1 MKPGDPLFHK
11 DPYLNPKLG
20 SHSGK
25 RHAALLL
32 AECCVHT
39 FAAIYRLGYLLQ
51 SVSYNHLR
59 MSFHDFLLLFHLFI
73 IIFYFLF

>member
-32 AECCVHT
+32 AECCAHS
-39 FAAIYRLGYLLQ
+39 FAAIYRVGYLLQ
-51 SVSYNHLR
+51 SVGFNH
-59 MSFHDFLLLFHLFI
+59 
-73 IIFYFLF
+73 Y